1 MLGRW
6 TLDNSLFFIT
16 AAMDMM
22 SRVFSPYDFN
32 SGGTNP
38 LRKILGKLIDIDR
51 LKNATIK
58 FFVRTTCVC
67 PGRVRM
73 FPNNEITPDVLLAA
87 PACRL
92 FQAVEIGGES
102 YWDGDNCGY
111 PTMTPLV
118 RECNSK
124 NTIIVPLNRIERSGT
139 PAMPAMSSIA
149 STRFHSKPC
158 CRRSSP

>member
-1 MLGRW
+1 VLGRW

-124 NTIIVPLNRIERSGT
+124 NTIIVRLNRIERPGT

-158 CRRSSP
+158 C